1 MRKIDF
7 LSNPPK
13 TFIFQKSSNKTAFG
27 GFLTIIYL
35 LIILIIAFTYIYN
48 FVVNDKYII
57 SYINYNMPESS
68 TKEYNSK
75 NNPALNFK
83 FDLRDMNHTPLSDNY
98 LLFDMKKM
106 SILNR
111 DTVYK
116 YNVSDLDISVIY
128 HCSDWNCSL
137 RPEDIERGYDQQ
149 FNFYLNIKR
158 QLFTLNLQ
166 DKEQPIILS
175 DNNYLSSLYVMNQ
188 DHMQS
193 VLEFWQIINVTE
205 EKGMLDN
212 FIGKKKEF
220 IGGDLYKSEYN
231 NIRSFPMKTNIGIF
245 KPIFNYHIENDANNY
260 VVYKRKKVSEFS
272 LIANICSLA
281 LTIFNGLKFGFNF
294 FYSEKFANYEVID
307 NILTS
312 NKKSKQKKIVQTK
325 FDKSFPILS
334 INEMKDVE
342 IEEKDEEKDE
352 NKTDRLIE
360 IEEKDE
366 SLPKYNIFSFIG
378 NFFYCKCCKKNKIQD
393 NITMCNN
400 ILEKYYSIE
409 NLVYNQFMLENLLQ
423 DYKWNNP
430 DLNSIK
436 NIELIYKLKQMIK
449 TDGILQ

>member
-83 FDLRDMNHTPLSDNY
+83 FDLRDMNNTPLSDNY
-98 LLFDMKKM
+98 LLFDMNTK

-128 HCSDWNCSL
+128 HCSDLNCSL
-137 RPEDIERGYDQQ
+137 RPEDIERGYDKQ

-281 LTIFNGLKFGFNF
+281 LTIFNGFRFGFNF
-294 FYSEKFANYEVID
+294 FYSEKFSNYEVID

-312 NKKSKQKKIVQTK
+312 KKKSKQKKIVENK
-325 FDKSFPILS
+325 FDKSFPLLS

-352 NKTDRLIE
+352 NKTDKLIE

-366 SLPKYNIFSFIG
+366 SLPKYNIFSFIA
-378 NFFYCKCCKKNKIQD
+378 NFFYCNRCKKNKVQA
-393 NITMCNN
+393 NITICNN

-409 NLVYNQFMLENLLQ
+409 NLLYNQFMLENLLQ

>member
-83 FDLRDMNHTPLSDNY
+83 FDLRDMKHNPLSDNY
-98 LLFDMKKM
+98 LLFDMKTK

-111 DTVYK
+111 DTIYK

-128 HCSDWNCSL
+128 HCSDLNCSL

-220 IGGDLYKSEYN
+220 IGGDLYRSEYN
-231 NIRSFPMKTNIGIF
+231 NIRSIPIKRNIGIF

-312 NKKSKQKKIVQTK
+312 KKKSKQKKIVENK

-342 IEEKDEEKDE
+342 IEEKEEEKDE

-360 IEEKDE
+360 IAEKDE